1 MKVVANY
8 KIISKIV
15 SILIVLVVLTNFT
28 MPNYI
33 YATEEQGEA
42 KAGEGKDKVSE
53 GTNLLQNYLR
63 KEDSINDQS
72 NKGGAL
78 FTPITD
84 FLIGISDNVMGTL
97 QSVFLEDRKVLSN
110 LLTADSI
117 KLEGPS
123 GGLFSSKSITLY
135 MIKYSPA
142 AIFAGN
148 VPALDVNFFNPKG
161 ENGKV
166 DVQKTTFN
174 YNSVGA
180 MSYEACKSSYGAP
193 DSVNVHYDS
202 MKITEI
208 ALRIISLVCAI
219 DAIEAIGN
227 LNIGAG
233 LGEVEVT
240 IGSMISAG
248 VFLALSVLTGG
259 WADSIAAERQVVYW
273 RVWQNESDGKMYF
286 WVGAN
291 SNLSESLLTIFGV
304 QNRSGNLYEITENVT
319 TYSQDSTAYKLRDV
333 ISKWYNA
340 FRTFALVALLSVLV
354 YIGIRIILS
363 SSSAESKAKY
373 KKMLVDWVTAICLLF
388 VLHYIMAFVLDF
400 SQKITEIFKVTTLS
414 EGGVDYFMTTI
425 RNSIVQENGSQ
436 FRYWGY
442 AIMYMALVI
451 LTVTFTFEY
460 IKRLIFISLLTMIA
474 PLIALTY
481 PLDKIRD
488 GQAQGFMLWLREYV
502 FNCLIQPVHL
512 LLYTMIVG
520 TAIQTMKN
528 PIIAIV
534 ALALFRPAE
543 IFLRKLFGF
552 DKATTMNNL
561 GTIAG
566 GAMVMNLL
574 NKLPKGPKGGSKN
587 SSGNSGKI
595 RMNQNDAGASG
606 NNGGTRSN
614 AGNPNN
620 TTSGSSNSTGT
631 GGSRTSGT
639 KGSGRSSG
647 GSFSN
652 SSSNSGSS
660 GGNTLGITTS
670 SGTGTNNSGNSISTT
685 RNQGSGNGYRAL
697 GQRAIKGGVNFL
709 ASAGRW
715 SARTAAKAGGVFA
728 GATVGIAAGV
738 ADGEIGIPYK
748 NIAAGAYGGAKTG
761 EAAVGTTDKVAKGV
775 AYGVGNEVDELKEA
789 YEKGK
794 MRDEGYKQSKEKEQ
808 FYKSEGWKKIEND
821 SSISGNVKER
831 TEEFLDNGIYD
842 SNVIHEALQK
852 DVSGE
857 QFRAYSDA
865 GVESVDDM
873 AELKKSEI
881 VPQTFKE
888 YQETGVS
895 SVEEMQDLKSVDISP
910 TDYKE
915 FSDLGIKDTKKISR
929 VKSKHRSEKAANVAS
944 RMAIAQHGKQLIS
957 DPPSFVRFARSVD
970 PGIDAEALLREIG
983 SYMI

>member
-1 MKVVANY
+1 MKIVANY

-15 SILIVLVVLTNFT
+15 SILIVLVILTNFT

-53 GTNLLQNYLR
+53 GASLLQNYLGN
-63 KEDSINDQS
+63 EDSINDQS

-78 FTPITD
+78 FTPITN

-97 QSVFLEDRKVLSN
+97 QSVFLEDRKALSN

-166 DVQKTTFN
+166 DVQKTTFS
-174 YNSVGA
+174 YNSVGG
-180 MSYEACKSSYGAP
+180 MPYETCKSNYGAP

-202 MKITEI
+202 MKLTEI

-240 IGSMISAG
+240 IGSMISSG

-259 WADSIAAERQVVYW
+259 LADSIAAERQVVYW

-304 QNRSGNLYEITENVT
+304 QGRSGNLYEITENVT
-319 TYSQDSTAYKLRDV
+319 TYSHNSTAYTLRNV
-333 ISKWYNA
+333 IATWYNA

-363 SSSAESKAKY
+363 SASAESKAKY

-388 VLHYIMAFVLDF
+388 VLHYIMAFVLDI
-400 SQKITEIFKVTTLS
+400 SQKITDIFKVTTLS

-587 SSGNSGKI
+587 GSGNSGKI
-595 RMNQNDAGASG
+595 RTNPNNAGASG
-606 NNGGTRSN
+606 NNEGSI
-614 AGNPNN
+614 NN
-620 TTSGSSNSTGT
+620 TTSGNSGSTST
-631 GGSRTSGT
+631 GGSRTSST
-639 KGSGRSSG
+639 RSGSV
-647 GSFSN
+647 
-652 SSSNSGSS
+652 NSGSA
-660 GGNTLGITTS
+660 S
-670 SGTGTNNSGNSISTT
+670 SGTGTNNSGN
-685 RNQGSGNGYRAL
+685 GYRAL
-697 GQRAIKGGVNFL
+697 GQKAIKNGVNFL

-715 SARTAAKAGGVFA
+715 SARTAAKAGGIIA
-728 GATVGIAAGV
+728 GATVGIAAGA

-748 NIAAGAYGGAKTG
+748 NIVAGAYGGAKAG

-775 AYGVGNEVDELKEA
+775 AYGIGNEVDELKTA

-852 DVSGE
+852 DISGE
-857 QFRAYSDA
+857 QFRAYSDV
-865 GVESVDDM
+865 GVESVNDM

-888 YQETGVS
+888 YQETGIA

-915 FSDLGIKDTKKISR
+915 FSDLGIKDVKKISR

-957 DPPSFVRFARSVD
+957 DPPSFVRFAKSVD

>member
-1 MKVVANY
+1 MKIVANY

-15 SILIVLVVLTNFT
+15 SILIVLVILTNFT
-28 MPNYI
+28 IPNYI

-53 GTNLLQNYLR
+53 GSSLLQNYLG

-166 DVQKTTFN
+166 DVQKTTFS
-174 YNSVGA
+174 YNSVGG
-180 MSYEACKSSYGAP
+180 MSYETCKSNYGAP

-202 MKITEI
+202 MKLTEI

-273 RVWQNESDGKMYF
+273 RVWQNENDGKMYF

-304 QNRSGNLYEITENVT
+304 QGRSGNLYEITENVT
-319 TYSQDSTAYKLRDV
+319 TYSHNSTAYTLRNV
-333 ISKWYNA
+333 IATWYNA

-425 RNSIVQENGSQ
+425 RNSIIQENGSQ

-566 GAMVMNLL
+566 GAMIMNLL

-587 SSGNSGKI
+587 GSGNSGKI
-595 RMNQNDAGASG
+595 RMNPNNAGDSG
-606 NNGGTRSN
+606 NNGGSI
-614 AGNPNN
+614 NN
-620 TTSGSSNSTGT
+620 TTSGNSGSTST
-631 GGSRTSGT
+631 GGSRTSST
-639 KGSGRSSG
+639 RG
-647 GSFSN
+647 GSTTSGATFGN

-660 GGNTLGITTS
+660 GGNTTGIAIS
-670 SGTGTNNSGNSISTT
+670 RETGTNNSGSSINTT
-685 RNQGSGNGYRAL
+685 RNQSSGNGYRAL
-697 GQRAIKGGVNFL
+697 GQKAIKNGVNLL

-715 SARTAAKAGGVFA
+715 SARTAAKAGGAIA
-728 GATVGIAAGV
+728 GATVGIAAGA

-748 NIAAGAYGGAKTG
+748 NIAAGAYGGAKAG

-775 AYGVGNEVDELKEA
+775 AYGIGNEVDELKTA

-852 DVSGE
+852 DISGE
-857 QFRAYSDA
+857 QFRAYSDV
-865 GVESVDDM
+865 GVESVNDM

-888 YQETGVS
+888 YQETGIA

-915 FSDLGIKDTKKISR
+915 FSDLGIKDVKKISR

-957 DPPSFVRFARSVD
+957 DPPSFVRFAKSVD

>member
-1 MKVVANY
+1 MKN
-8 KIISKIV
+8 
-15 SILIVLVVLTNFT
+15 
-28 MPNYI
+28 
-33 YATEEQGEA
+33 ATSA
-42 KAGEGKDKVSE
+42 
-53 GTNLLQNYLR
+53 LQNFLGI
-63 KEDSINDQS
+63 EDSVNEQS
-72 NKGGAL
+72 SKGGAL

-84 FLIGISDNVMGTL
+84 FLIGIADNVIGTL

-110 LLTADSI
+110 LLTADAI
-117 KLEGPS
+117 KIDGPS
-123 GGLFSSKSITLY
+123 GSLLSSKSITLY

-148 VPALDVNFFNPKG
+148 IPALDVNFFNPKG

-166 DVQKTTFN
+166 DVQKTTFS
-174 YNSVGA
+174 YSSMGA

-202 MKITEI
+202 MKLTEI
-208 ALRIISLVCAI
+208 ALRIISIICAI
-219 DAIEAIGN
+219 DAIEAVSN
-227 LNIGAG
+227 FTIGAG
-233 LGEVEVT
+233 IGEIEVNV
-240 IGSMISAG
+240 GSMISAG
-248 VFLALSVLTGG
+248 VFLALFGITGA
-259 WADSIAAERQVVYW
+259 WANAIAAERQVVYW
-273 RVWQNESDGKMYF
+273 RVWQNENDGKMYF

-291 SNLSESLLTIFGV
+291 SDLTESLLTLFGV
-304 QNRSGNLYEITENVT
+304 QGRTGNLYEITENVT
-319 TYSQDSTAYKLRDV
+319 TYSHDSTAYTLRNV
-333 ISKWYNA
+333 IATWYNA

-363 SSSAESKAKY
+363 SSSAENKAKY

-388 VLHYIMAFVLDF
+388 VLHYIMAFVLEI
-400 SQKITEIFKVTTLS
+400 SQKITDIFKVTTLS

-451 LTVTFTFEY
+451 LTLTFTFEY
-460 IKRLIFISLLTMIA
+460 IKRLIFIALLTMIA

-543 IFLRKLFGF
+543 IFLRRLFGF
-552 DKATTMNNL
+552 DKATTMNSL

-574 NKLPKGPKGGSKN
+574 NKLPKGPKGSSKN
-587 SSGNSGKI
+587 DSGNSGKI
-595 RMNQNDAGASG
+595 RMNPNNAGASSSNVGTG
-606 NNGGTRSN
+606 NNGGSGNSNTIGGRNLGSSKGTRS
-614 AGNPNN
+614 
-620 TTSGSSNSTGT
+620 
-631 GGSRTSGT
+631 GGSRFSGT
-639 KGSGRSSG
+639 NVGSST
-647 GSFSN
+647 
-652 SSSNSGSS
+652 SGSS
-660 GGNTLGITTS
+660 GGNTQGIATS
-670 SGTGTNNSGNSISTT
+670 NGTGTNNN
-685 RNQGSGNGYRAL
+685 GNGYRAL
-697 GQRAIKGGVNFL
+697 GQRALKKGVNLL

-715 SARTAAKAGGVFA
+715 SARTAAKAGGVIA
-728 GATVGIAAGV
+728 GTTLGIAAGV

-748 NIAAGAYGGAKTG
+748 NIVAGAYGGAKTG
-761 EAAVGTTDKVAKGV
+761 EAAVGTVDKMTKGI
-775 AYGVGNEVDELKEA
+775 AYGVGNEVDELRET

-794 MRDEGYKQSKEKEQ
+794 MRDEGYKQAKEKEQ
-808 FYKSEGWKKIEND
+808 FYKSEGWQKIEND
-821 SSISGNVKER
+821 SSISGNVKEK
-831 TEEFLDNGIYD
+831 TEDFLNNGIYD
-842 SNVIHEALQK
+842 ADVIHEALQK

-857 QFRAYSDA
+857 QFRAYDDA
-865 GVESVDDM
+865 GVESVNDM

-881 VPQTFKE
+881 APQTFKE
-888 YQETGVS
+888 YQKTGVA
-895 SVEEMQDLKSVDISP
+895 SVGEMQDLKSVDISP

-915 FSDLGIKDTKKISR
+915 FSDLGIKDVKKISR

-970 PGIDAEALLREIG
+970 PRIDAEALLREIG

>member
-1 MKVVANY
+1 MKKVANY
-8 KIISKIV
+8 KIISKIA
-15 SILIVLVVLTNFT
+15 SILIVFVILTNFT

-33 YATEEQGEA
+33 YATDEDGKQRANKGKTRVNEEV
-42 KAGEGKDKVSE
+42 DF
-53 GTNLLQNYLR
+53 LQNYLG

-84 FLIGISDNVMGTL
+84 FLIGISDHVMGTL

-110 LLTADSI
+110 LLTADAI
-117 KLEGPS
+117 KLEGPLE
-123 GGLFSSKSITLY
+123 GLLSSETVTLY

-166 DVQKTTFN
+166 DVQKTTFS
-174 YNSVGA
+174 YNSVGS
-180 MSYEACKSSYGAP
+180 MSYEDCQSNYGAP

-202 MKITEI
+202 MKLTEI
-208 ALRIISLVCAI
+208 ALRIISVVCAI
-219 DAIEAIGN
+219 DAIESISNMTVG
-227 LNIGAG
+227 IG
-233 LGEVEVT
+233 LGEVEFGV
-240 IGSMISAG
+240 GSVISAG
-248 VFLALSVLTGG
+248 IFLVLSGLTGG
-259 WADSIAAERQVVYW
+259 AANIIASQRKVVYW
-273 RVWQNESDGKMYF
+273 RVWQNENDGKMYF
-286 WVGAN
+286 WASVN
-291 SNLSESLLTIFGV
+291 SEILEPLVTIFKG
-304 QNRSGNLYEITENVT
+304 QNRTGTLYEIQENLT
-319 TYSQDSTAYKLRDV
+319 TYSKESTAYKLRDV
-333 ISKWYNA
+333 ISTWYNA

-388 VLHYIMAFVLDF
+388 VLHYIMAFVLDV
-400 SQKITEIFKVTTLS
+400 SQKITDIFKVTTLS

-566 GAMVMNLL
+566 GAMIMNLL

-587 SSGNSGKI
+587 GSGNSGKI
-595 RMNQNDAGASG
+595 RMNPNNAGASE
-606 NNGGTRSN
+606 NNGESI
-614 AGNPNN
+614 NN
-620 TTSGSSNSTGT
+620 TTSGNSGSTST
-631 GGSRTSGT
+631 GGSRTSST
-639 KGSGRSSG
+639 RG
-647 GSFSN
+647 GSTTSGATFGN
-652 SSSNSGSS
+652 SSSNSGSPS
-660 GGNTLGITTS
+660 GNTTGIAIS
-670 SGTGTNNSGNSISTT
+670 SGTGTNNSGSSINTT
-685 RNQGSGNGYRAL
+685 RNQSSGNGYRAL
-697 GQRAIKGGVNFL
+697 GQKAIKDGVNLL

-715 SARTAAKAGGVFA
+715 SARTAAKAGGVIA
-728 GATVGIAAGV
+728 GATVGIAAGA

-748 NIAAGAYGGAKTG
+748 NIAAGAYGGAKAG

-775 AYGVGNEVDELKEA
+775 AYGIGNEVDELKAA

-852 DVSGE
+852 DISGE
-857 QFRAYSDA
+857 QFRAYSDV
-865 GVESVDDM
+865 GVESVNDM

-888 YQETGVS
+888 YQETGVA

-915 FSDLGIKDTKKISR
+915 FSDLGIKDVKKISR